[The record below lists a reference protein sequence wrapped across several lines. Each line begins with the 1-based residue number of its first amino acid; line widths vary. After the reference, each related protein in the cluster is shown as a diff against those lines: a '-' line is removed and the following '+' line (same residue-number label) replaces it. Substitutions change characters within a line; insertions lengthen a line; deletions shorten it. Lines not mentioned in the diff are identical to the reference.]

1 MKKTLVILF
10 VAGVLAACKST
21 DSNKSDYQYKDV
33 PFTTVHFSDDFWAPR
48 IETIRSVTVPF
59 AFHKCEETHRI
70 DNFAVA
76 GKLMEGK
83 FNSPYP
89 FDDSDVYKI
98 MEGAALLYN
107 CKLFISLF
115 AISNCFVLII
125 LNKLTK
131 KYAIKQAILS
141 KITECGSILL

>member
-33 PFTTVHFSDDFWAPR
+33 PFTNVHFSDNFWAPR

-76 GKLMEGK
+76 GETDGRKVQ
-83 FNSPYP
+83 FP
-89 FDDSDVYKI
+89 
-98 MEGAALLYN
+98 
-107 CKLFISLF
+107 
-115 AISNCFVLII
+115 
-125 LNKLTK
+125 
-131 KYAIKQAILS
+131 LS
-141 KITECGSILL
+141 V

>member
-33 PFTTVHFSDDFWAPR
+33 PFTNVHFSDNFWASR

-98 MEGAALLYN
+98 MEGAAYLLAV
-107 CKLFISLF
+107 K
-115 AISNCFVLII
+115 
-125 LNKLTK
+125 
-131 KYAIKQAILS
+131 
-141 KITECGSILL
+141 ED